1 MKSKKINYKSILKRL
16 EEIQVEKDKSNDII
30 IVIAEKQQDG
40 TYWIAET
47 NRAYKRKDFFLKGE
61 DKFNDYIEKLDRE
74 NCTILIDDMLEN
86 QTKEI
91 SEQVAKHCTTE
102 ELETIVKEFEEI
114 ENKLGEI
121 EIDKNYDTPEAD
133 KIIIKNIKE
142 IAEGQK

>member
-1 MKSKKINYKSILKRL
+1 MKSKKINYKNILKRL

-61 DKFNDYIEKLDRE
+61 DKFNDYIEKLDIE
-74 NCTILIDDMLEN
+74 NCTILIDDMLESV
-86 QTKEI
+86 TVEM
-91 SEQVAKHCTTE
+91 SEQVAKCCTTE
-102 ELETIVKEFEEI
+102 ELKTIVNEFEEI
-114 ENKLGEI
+114 ENELGEI
-121 EIDKNYDTPEAD
+121 EEDKNYDTPISD
-133 KIIIKNIKE
+133 KIRIGKIKE